1 MRRKPNRMH
10 FGAKC
15 ARVSVFECAVLSRTT
30 TAHLKSKQTRCG
42 ATAGCR
48 RVYRIGFHLPAN
60 EISRGDEERVA
71 RVADQHKKRSRCL
84 GNRPGGSRR
93 IPSSAAQP
101 PPLDQRRGARS
112 RTPGRAPIAAR
123 GPRRGPAL
131 RWLEQRGA
139 HRTWKRIATA
149 APVGHGPR
157 RAARRNLFS
166 SVHLSCHLFSSLTRP
181 LRKLFA

>member
-1 MRRKPNRMH
+1 M
-10 FGAKC
+10 
-15 ARVSVFECAVLSRTT
+15 LSRTT
-30 TAHLKSKQTRCG
+30 TAPARTSNRNKRG
-42 ATAGCR
+42 AARPRAAGA
-48 RVYRIGFHLPAN
+48 YRIGFHLPAN

-157 RAARRNLFS
+157 AAPGETSIPLCIS
-166 SVHLSCHLFSSLTRP
+166 LVICSHLLADP
-181 LRKLFA
+181 QEALRQTEMH